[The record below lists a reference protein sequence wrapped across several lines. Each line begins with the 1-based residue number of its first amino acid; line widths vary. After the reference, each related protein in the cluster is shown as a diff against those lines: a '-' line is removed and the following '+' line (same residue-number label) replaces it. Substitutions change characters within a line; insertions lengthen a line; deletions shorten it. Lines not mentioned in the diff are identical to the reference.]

1 VRGLIKPA
9 RLLANGDGFINSH
22 TANAVSEEIRR
33 IFELGTAEPGEKRL
47 RLFWIYGERR
57 EQ

>member
-1 VRGLIKPA
+1 MIKPA

-33 IFELGTAEPGEKRL
+33 IFELGTAEPDEKRL